1 MLGKTRHDVRIEEAG
16 CGVAVRFG
24 TDGHPHVCVSAWT
37 PGKPVWVGT
46 IDGARVAVRLCPILN
61 GYRLAHRGA
70 IADAHVYSRRAADLA
85 ELMPENKAA
94 AGTNVLRS
102 PMPALVKSVD
112 VTAGQAVKS
121 GEILCVIEAMKMET
135 ALRAGRD
142 LTVSKINV
150 KPGDSIAVD
159 AVILAFE

>member
-1 MLGKTRHDVRIEEAG
+1 
-16 CGVAVRFG
+16 
-24 TDGHPHVCVSAWT
+24 
-37 PGKPVWVGT
+37 
-46 IDGARVAVRLCPILN
+46 
-61 GYRLAHRGA
+61 
-70 IADAHVYSRRAADLA
+70 
-85 ELMPENKAA
+85 
-94 AGTNVLRS
+94 
-102 PMPALVKSVD
+102 MPALVKSVD